1 MEEYDLEKSINF
13 INISANDVV
22 IFEWKP
28 PGSFTSFALDLNV
41 IKENTTVDIFFHI
54 NKGNRKMAYIREGSA
69 LYTIGSEDTIQFQL
83 LEAIVEA
90 VIKEFKEIYDLD
102 VILSYENVSAN
113 IFNGF
118 KSSVDEILKKFK
130 DLNTI
135 KIIRVPCRVCNKNL
149 GLIIKKNIIEEA
161 DSYPVPIVYNHKGH
175 AILCYIDKNFEVRGV
190 ELVNITG

>member
-28 PGSFTSFALDLNV
+28 TGSFTSFALDLNI
-41 IKENTTVDIFFHI
+41 IKENTAVDIFFHL
-54 NKGNRKMAYIREGSA
+54 NKGNRKMVYIRKGSA

-83 LEAIVEA
+83 LEALVEA

-118 KSSVDEILKKFK
+118 KSSVDEIIKKFK
-130 DLNTI
+130 DLNII
-135 KIIRVPCRVCNKNL
+135 KTIRVPCRVCNKNL